1 MSTDFTDALDP
12 IHNTM
17 EYTNVSQKPHL
28 AYTMKQILHARVELD
43 DATSL
48 EGLKD
53 HVQNVLK
60 KNDIVNV
67 NIISQ
72 KELSH

>member
-1 MSTDFTDALDP
+1 MSIDLTDALEL
-12 IHNTM
+12 IHNAM
-17 EYTNVSQKPHL
+17 ESTEVPRKPQL